1 MARPAKRPIDCHG
14 PRLGQRP
21 KTIVGIVSADRHLS
35 LTLPPDFPM
44 GAAEVIVL
52 SDAPAPSTDDALV
65 SPQASD
71 LDALFESLKTLPPS
85 GRTIEEID
93 RQVAEERDSWE
104 R

>member
-1 MARPAKRPIDCHG
+1 MHAH
-14 PRLGQRP
+14 RLRCVV
-21 KTIVGIVSADRHLS
+21 TADHQLS

-44 GAAEVIVL
+44 GSAEVIVL

-65 SPQASD
+65 LRQASD
-71 LDALFESLKTLPPS
+71 LDALFESLKTLQPS

>member
-1 MARPAKRPIDCHG
+1 MPRYDIIIVRSDEDKAFVADVPDLAGRMAHG
-14 PRLGQRP
+14 D
-21 KTIVGIVSADRHLS
+21 THESAL
-35 LTLPPDFPM
+35 
-44 GAAEVIVL
+44 AAVKE
-52 SDAPAPSTDDALV
+52 ADALV